1 MIKRVM
7 ITGITGYI
15 GSNLARKLIEQGI
28 KVVGL
33 AREPW
38 NTMYIADI
46 KDKMQ
51 LFTYDGTCESI
62 KKTLTA
68 TMPDVVFHLA
78 TYYARSHG
86 SDEIAAMHECNLI
99 YGNYLLEA
107 MKECGVNAIVYAST
121 VFCHYQQE
129 QNNPLN
135 LYAATKQAFS
145 DIMRYYTEACG
156 IRSLTIFLSDS
167 YGPGDRRPKLLNLL
181 KRACKE
187 NTPMNV
193 SSGLQDYDVLYI
205 SDIVS
210 ALIRG
215 GQLVQ
220 EQETPSVSYQI
231 YDETCLSLRDT
242 VTLMEKVNQVT
253 IPANWGANPASP
265 RSNETVIRVD
275 PLLPEWEPKVPLEEG
290 LKRFWE

>member
-1 MIKRVM
+1 MKRVL

-15 GSNLARKLIEQGI
+15 GSNLARELIAQGI
-28 KVVGL
+28 EVIGL

-38 NTMYIADI
+38 NTTYIADI
-46 KDKMQ
+46 KDK
-51 LFTYDGTCESI
+51 LHLCAYDGTCESI
-62 KKTLTA
+62 KKTLES

-86 SDEIAAMHECNLI
+86 SDEIAAMHECNLV

-107 MKECGVNAIVYAST
+107 MKECGVRSIVYAST

-129 QNNPLN
+129 QYNPLN

-167 YGPGDRRPKLLNLL
+167 YGPGDKRPKLLNLL
-181 KRACKE
+181 KRACRE
-187 NTPMNV
+187 NKTMNV

-210 ALIRG
+210 ALIQG
-215 GQLVQ
+215 GRLAL
-220 EQETPSVSYQI
+220 EQEVPSTAYQI
-231 YDETCLSLRDT
+231 YDERCVNLKDT
-242 VTLMEKVNQVT
+242 VALMEKVNQVT

-265 RSNETVIRVD
+265 RSNEKVIRVD
-275 PLLPEWEPKVPLEEG
+275 PLLPGWSPEVSLEEG
-290 LKRFWE
+290 LRRFWE

>member
-1 MIKRVM
+1 MKRVL

-15 GSNLARKLIEQGI
+15 GSNLARELIEQGI
-28 KVVGL
+28 EVFGL
-33 AREPW
+33 VREPW
-38 NTMYIADI
+38 NTTYIADI
-46 KDKMQ
+46 KDR
-51 LFTYDGTCESI
+51 LRLYAYDGTCESI
-62 KKTLTA
+62 KKALA
-68 TMPDVVFHLA
+68 STMPDVVFHLA
-78 TYYARSHG
+78 THYARSHS
-86 SDEIAAMHECNLI
+86 SDEVTAMHECNLI

-107 MKECGVNAIVYAST
+107 MKECGVRTIVYAST
-121 VFCHYQQE
+121 VFCHYQQAAY
-129 QNNPLN
+129 NPLN

-167 YGPGDRRPKLLNLL
+167 YGPGDKRPKLLNLL

-187 NTPMNV
+187 NALMNV

-210 ALIRG
+210 ALMQG
-215 GQLVQ
+215 GRLVQ
-220 EQETPSVSYQI
+220 EQKTPSASYQI
-231 YDETCLSLRDT
+231 YDEICLSLRDT
-242 VTLMEKVNQVT
+242 VSLMEKVNQVT

-265 RSNETVIRVD
+265 RSNEKVIRVD
-275 PLLPEWEPKVPLEEG
+275 PLLPGWKPKVSLEEG